1 MSNVFLCSLSVDA
14 AFEEFGCSKDSE
26 ICFSRK
32 PLQSPNNVST
42 RKLLLEHISLAK
54 DKPIDVP
61 SSTHTEIFSD
71 LQHFVEATLIA
82 ASADNGKIDSINVT
96 DGTSRETVTESVTGT
111 SSNVSKASSGTCTN
125 KDISDSDNDIIDV
138 DNDTSKLTKSNI
150 DTCSDM
156 TNVSQTVIGT
166 CSDIIDTIEPCSVNK
181 DVIKDTSND
190 VLGVNKSYRGTSQNI
205 GMDLNVD
212 GLKPEITE
220 IHTVDKSEPGTS
232 KLSKVTSGH
241 SDPSEYNKIENN
253 VIIDKYEVKSEHVAK
268 GRKKKSQTKRN
279 INICKSKVPKRTKG
293 GVGIFY
299 CKECDCTFRLYGA
312 YKNHKRDGKCLF
324 ECEYCGKTFT
334 ARYYSNYQSHL
345 KYHVKDRPHKCNVC
359 DKTYIEAQT
368 LKIHMRKHTGV
379 RPYVCH
385 QCGRQF
391 YSSSHLLS
399 HKHSAHSDTREY
411 HQCDIC
417 AATLSTVGN
426 LRVHKKVV
434 HAVERPFTCEICGKS
449 FKTQKSLE
457 QVHAKVHSQDYA
469 FKCDFV
475 GCGKM
480 FKRSEGLADHIRR
493 HNNERSHFCE
503 RCGKGF
509 YTNKDLLLHT
519 RTHTGEKPHICQL
532 CDYKCALAG
541 NLRKHM
547 KTHQSAK

>member
-1 MSNVFLCSLSVDA
+1 M
-14 AFEEFGCSKDSE
+14 
-26 ICFSRK
+26 
-32 PLQSPNNVST
+32 
-42 RKLLLEHISLAK
+42 EHVSLAK

-82 ASADNGKIDSINVT
+82 ASADSGKIDSINVT
-96 DGTSRETVTESVTGT
+96 DENESCNGTSSGTSGTSRNTVTESVRGA
-111 SSNVSKASSGTCTN
+111 SSNVSKACSGTCTSE
-125 KDISDSDNDIIDV
+125 DISDSDNAIFDA
-138 DNDTSKLTKSNI
+138 DNDTCKLTKCNI

-156 TNVSQTVIGT
+156 IDVSQPVIGT
-166 CSDIIDTIEPCSVNK
+166 CNDIIDVIEPCSGNRA
-181 DVIKDTSND
+181 VIKSTTTD
-190 VLGVNKSYRGTSQNI
+190 VLGVNKSSWGTSRNI
-205 GMDLNVD
+205 GWDLNVD
-212 GLKPEITE
+212 ECLKPGITV
-220 IHTVDKSEPGTS
+220 IDTVEKSEPGTS
-232 KLSKVTSGH
+232 KRSKLTLDH
-241 SDPSEYNKIENN
+241 SDPNEYNQIENI
-253 VIIDKYEVKSEHVAK
+253 VIFDKNENKSKQVAK
-268 GRKKKSQTKRN
+268 GKTKKSQSKRN
-279 INICKSKVPKRTKG
+279 IDKCKSQVPKRTKG

-368 LKIHMRKHTGV
+368 LKIHMRKHTGI

-399 HKHSAHSDTREY
+399 HKHSAHSDGREY
-411 HQCDIC
+411 HKCDIC
-417 AATLSTVGN
+417 DATLSTVGN

-457 QVHAKVHSQDYA
+457 QVHAKVHSQDYP
-469 FKCDFV
+469 FKCDYV

-480 FKRSEGLADHIRR
+480 FKRSEGLADHMRR
-493 HNNERSHFCE
+493 HNNERTHFCE

-509 YTNKDLLLHT
+509 YTNKDLHLHT
-519 RTHTGEKPHICQL
+519 RTHTGEKPHVCQL